1 MSFEYCNELVGNVS
15 RHAPIIEPPAEAGA
29 MKVPFFAMT
38 NNIVQPKS
46 SILYRKAHVK

>member
-29 MKVPFFAMT
+29 MKAPIFAMKK
-38 NNIVQPKS
+38 NIVFSKNCPYCTEMQM
-46 SILYRKAHVK
+46 